1 MNKISS
7 FKINHDILKPGVYIS
22 RIARNVVTYDIRTRI
37 PNNGNYMSNAVM
49 HTIEHIFATYIRN
62 SSYADQVVY
71 FGPMGCRT
79 GFYLLLFDTMSNEEV
94 LSLIRHTFS
103 FIAEYTGEIPGFRKE
118 EGGNYMEHD
127 LQGALAEAQHM
138 CRILSEYSENQM
150 TYPQ

>member
-1 MNKISS
+1 
-7 FKINHDILKPGVYIS
+7 
-22 RIARNVVTYDIRTRI
+22 
-37 PNNGNYMSNAVM
+37 MSNAVM

-94 LSLIRHTFS
+94 LSLIRQTFS
-103 FIAEYTGEIPGFRKE
+103 FIADYTGEIPGCRKE
-118 EGGNYMEHD
+118 ECGNYMEHD
-127 LQGALAEAQHM
+127 LQGARAEAQHM